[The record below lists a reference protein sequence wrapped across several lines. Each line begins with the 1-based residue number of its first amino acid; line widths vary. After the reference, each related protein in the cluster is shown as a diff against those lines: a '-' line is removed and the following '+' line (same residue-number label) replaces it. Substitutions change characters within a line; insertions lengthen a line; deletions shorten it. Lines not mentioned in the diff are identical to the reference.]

1 MASIRTLNDHGFY
14 QLSEIDLGISM
25 RTIQLLINS
34 TNVARING
42 TVVRCDDTGE
52 AASVSQTTLIFYGK

>member
-14 QLSEIDLGISM
+14 LISEGDLGINM
-25 RTIQLLINS
+25 KIIQLLINS
-34 TNVARING
+34 TTEING

-52 AASVSQTTLIFYGK
+52 AVLISQTTLILYGK